1 MLRLFALLLV
11 CLALPVRA
19 LTLTQVAGDL
29 RHPWGLAFLPDGGYL
44 VSERPGR
51 LLRIDAGGERHLI
64 SGLPPLA
71 AAGQGGLPP
80 LAAAGQG
87 GLLDLALDG
96 EGWVYLSYSE
106 PGDGGAGTAVARAR
120 LQKDA
125 LVDWQLLFRQ
135 QPKVAGGAHFGS
147 RLVLTEDGY
156 LFITLGDRYTE
167 RERAQTLD
175 NHLGKTVRLHK
186 DGRVPADN
194 PFVTTAGA
202 LPEIWSLGHR
212 NMQGAALRPDS
223 RQFWAHEH
231 GPQGGDEVNLI
242 LPGHNY
248 GWPRVTFG
256 EEYGGG
262 KIGVGQSAPGLT
274 APRWIWVPSIAPSGM
289 AFYQGALF
297 KEWRG
302 DLLVGALRGQALLR
316 LRLDGDTIVSQERL
330 LTDLGERIR
339 TVKEGPDGALYLL
352 TDSGQGRLLKLTP

>member
-1 MLRLFALLLV
+1 MLRLLVLLLI
-11 CLALPVRA
+11 CLVSPLRA
-19 LTLTQVAGDL
+19 LTLTPLVEGL
-29 RHPWGLAFLPDGGYL
+29 NHPWGLALLPEGGYL
-44 VSERPGR
+44 IGERPGR
-51 LLRIDAGGERHLI
+51 LLRIDAGGERHVI
-64 SGLPPLA
+64 SGLPPIA
-71 AAGQGGLPP
+71 NQ
-80 LAAAGQG
+80 GQG
-87 GLLDLALDG
+87 GLLDLALDH

-147 RLVLTEDGY
+147 RLVLTDDGY
-156 LFITLGDRYTE
+156 LFITLGDRYSE
-167 RERAQTLD
+167 RARAQTLD

-194 PFVTTAGA
+194 PFVKTAGV

-212 NMQGAALRPDS
+212 NMQGAALRPVS
-223 RQFWAHEH
+223 QQFWAHEH

-248 GWPRVTFG
+248 GWPVVTFG

-262 KIGVGQSAPGLT
+262 KIGVGQSAPGMTPPL
-274 APRWIWVPSIAPSGM
+274 WVWVPSIAPSGM
-289 AFYQGALF
+289 TFYQGALF
-297 KEWRG
+297 KEWQG

-316 LRLDGDTIVSQERL
+316 LRLAGDKIISEERL

-339 TVKEGPDGALYLL
+339 TIREGADGALYLL
-352 TDSGQGRLLKLTP
+352 TDSGKGRLLKLTP

>member
-1 MLRLFALLLV
+1 MLRLLVLLLI
-11 CLALPVRA
+11 CLVSPLRA
-19 LTLTQVAGDL
+19 LTLTPLVEGL
-29 RHPWGLAFLPDGGYL
+29 NHPWGLALLPEGGYL
-44 VSERPGR
+44 IGERPGR

-64 SGLPPLA
+64 SGLPPIA
-71 AAGQGGLPP
+71 NQ
-80 LAAAGQG
+80 GQG
-87 GLLDLALDG
+87 GLLDLALDD
-96 EGWVYLSYSE
+96 EGWLYLSYSE

-147 RLVLTEDGY
+147 RLVLTDDGY
-156 LFITLGDRYTE
+156 LFITLGDRYSE
-167 RERAQTLD
+167 RARAQTLD
-175 NHLGKTVRLHK
+175 NHLGKTVRLRK

-194 PFVTTAGA
+194 PFVKTVGA

-212 NMQGAALRPDS
+212 NMQGAALRPVS
-223 RQFWAHEH
+223 QQLWAHEH

-248 GWPRVTFG
+248 GWPKVTFG

-262 KIGVGQSAPGLT
+262 KIGVGQSAPGMTPPL
-274 APRWIWVPSIAPSGM
+274 WVWVPSIAPSGM
-289 AFYQGALF
+289 HFYQGELF
-297 KEWRG
+297 KEWQG

-316 LRLDGDTIVSQERL
+316 LRLAGDKIISEERL

-339 TVKEGPDGALYLL
+339 TIREGADGALYLL
-352 TDSGQGRLLKLTP
+352 TDSGKGRLLKLTP

>member
-1 MLRLFALLLV
+1 MLRLLVLLLI
-11 CLALPVRA
+11 CLVSPLRA
-19 LTLTQVAGDL
+19 LTLTPLVEGL
-29 RHPWGLAFLPDGGYL
+29 NHPWGLALLPEGGYL
-44 VSERPGR
+44 IGERPGR
-51 LLRIDAGGERHLI
+51 LLRIDAGGERHVI
-64 SGLPPLA
+64 SGLPPIA
-71 AAGQGGLPP
+71 NQ
-80 LAAAGQG
+80 GQG
-87 GLLDLALDG
+87 GLLDLALDH
-96 EGWVYLSYSE
+96 EGWLYLSYSE

-135 QPKVAGGAHFGS
+135 QPKVVGGAHFGS

-156 LFITLGDRYTE
+156 LFITLGDRYSE
-167 RERAQTLD
+167 RARAQTLD

-194 PFVTTAGA
+194 PFVKTAGA

-212 NMQGAALRPDS
+212 NMQGAALRPVS
-223 RQFWAHEH
+223 QQFWAHEH

-248 GWPRVTFG
+248 GWPKVTFG

-262 KIGVGQSAPGLT
+262 KIGVGQSAPGMTPPL
-274 APRWIWVPSIAPSGM
+274 WVWVPSIAPSGM
-289 AFYQGALF
+289 HFYQGELF
-297 KEWRG
+297 KEWQG

-316 LRLDGDTIVSQERL
+316 LRLAGDKIISEERL

-339 TVKEGPDGALYLL
+339 TIREGADGALYLL
-352 TDSGQGRLLKLTP
+352 TDSGKGRLLKLTP

>member
-1 MLRLFALLLV
+1 MLRLLALLLV
-11 CLALPVRA
+11 CLVLPVRA
-19 LTLTQVAGDL
+19 LTLTPVAGEL

-51 LLRIDAGGERHLI
+51 LLRIDAGGEHHII
-64 SGLPPLA
+64 S
-71 AAGQGGLPP
+71 GLPP

-87 GLLDLALDG
+87 GLLDLALDD
-96 EGWVYLSYSE
+96 EGWLYLSYSE

-120 LQKDA
+120 LQKEA

-147 RLVLTEDGY
+147 RLVLTDDGY
-156 LFITLGDRYTE
+156 LFITLGDRYSE
-167 RERAQTLD
+167 RARAQTLD

-194 PFVTTAGA
+194 PFVTTPGA

-274 APRWIWVPSIAPSGM
+274 PPRWIWVPSIAPSGM

-297 KEWRG
+297 KGWQG

-330 LTDLGERIR
+330 LTDQGERIR

>member
-1 MLRLFALLLV
+1 MLRLLALLLV
-11 CLALPVRA
+11 CLVAQVRA
-19 LTLTQVAGDL
+19 LTLTPLVEGL
-29 RHPWGLAFLPDGGYL
+29 NHPWGLVLLPDGGYL
-44 VSERPGR
+44 VGERPGR
-51 LLRIDAGGERHLI
+51 LLHIDAAGKRHLI

-71 AAGQGGLPP
+71 AT
-80 LAAAGQG
+80 GQG
-87 GLLDLALDG
+87 GLLDLALDSD
-96 EGWVYLSYSE
+96 GWLYLSYSE

-135 QPKVAGGAHFGS
+135 EPKVAGGAHFGS
-147 RLVLTEDGY
+147 RLALTEDGY
-156 LFITLGDRYTE
+156 LFITLGDRYSE

-194 PFVTTAGA
+194 PFVKTAGA

-212 NMQGAALRPDS
+212 NMQGAALRPGS
-223 RQFWAHEH
+223 QQFWAHEH

-248 GWPRVTFG
+248 GWPKVTFG

-262 KIGVGQSAPGLT
+262 KIGLGQSAPGMT
-274 APRWIWVPSIAPSGM
+274 PPRWIWVPSIAPSGM
-289 AFYQGALF
+289 TFYQGGLF
-297 KEWRG
+297 KEWQG

-316 LRLDGDTIVSQERL
+316 LHLDGDKIVSAERL

-339 TVKEGPDGALYLL
+339 TIREGADGALYLL
-352 TDSGQGRLLKLTP
+352 TDSGKGRLLKLTP

>member
-1 MLRLFALLLV
+1 M
-11 CLALPVRA
+11 
-19 LTLTQVAGDL
+19 
-29 RHPWGLAFLPDGGYL
+29 
-44 VSERPGR
+44 
-51 LLRIDAGGERHLI
+51 
-64 SGLPPLA
+64 
-71 AAGQGGLPP
+71 
-80 LAAAGQG
+80 
-87 GLLDLALDG
+87 
-96 EGWVYLSYSE
+96 
-106 PGDGGAGTAVARAR
+106 ARAR

-147 RLVLTEDGY
+147 RLVLTDDGY
-156 LFITLGDRYTE
+156 LFITLGDRFSE
-167 RERAQTLD
+167 RARAQTLD

-194 PFVTTAGA
+194 PFVKTAGA

-212 NMQGAALRPDS
+212 NMQGAALRPGS
-223 RQFWAHEH
+223 QQFWAHEH

-248 GWPRVTFG
+248 GWPKVTFG

-262 KIGVGQSAPGLT
+262 KIGLGQSAPGMT
-274 APRWIWVPSIAPSGM
+274 PPRWIWVPSIAPSGM
-289 AFYQGALF
+289 TFYQGELF

-316 LRLDGDTIVSQERL
+316 LHLDGDKIVSAERL

>member
-1 MLRLFALLLV
+1 MLRLLVLLLI
-11 CLALPVRA
+11 CLVSPLRA
-19 LTLTQVAGDL
+19 LTLTPLVEGL
-29 RHPWGLAFLPDGGYL
+29 NHPWGLALLPEGGYL
-44 VSERPGR
+44 IGERPGR

-64 SGLPPLA
+64 SGLPPIA
-71 AAGQGGLPP
+71 NQ
-80 LAAAGQG
+80 GQG
-87 GLLDLALDG
+87 GLLDLALDD
-96 EGWVYLSYSE
+96 EGWLYLSYSE
-106 PGDGGAGTAVARAR
+106 PGNGGAGTAVARAR

-147 RLVLTEDGY
+147 RLVLTDDGY

-167 RERAQTLD
+167 RARAQTLD

-194 PFVTTAGA
+194 PFVKTAGA

-212 NMQGAALRPDS
+212 NMQGAALRPVS
-223 RQFWAHEH
+223 QQLWAHEH

-242 LPGHNY
+242 VPGHNY
-248 GWPRVTFG
+248 GWPVVTFG

-262 KIGVGQSAPGLT
+262 KIGVGQSAPGMTPPL
-274 APRWIWVPSIAPSGM
+274 WIWVPSIAPSGM
-289 AFYQGALF
+289 HFYQGELF
-297 KEWRG
+297 KEWQG

-316 LRLDGDTIVSQERL
+316 LRLAGDKIISEERL

-339 TVKEGPDGALYLL
+339 TIREGTDGALYLL
-352 TDSGQGRLLKLTP
+352 TDSGKGRLLKLTP